1 MSKIIC
7 SECGTKM
14 EYDEGEFHGDGYT
27 CYECLEIERR
37 IKNKKWN

>member
-27 CYECLEIERR
+27 CYECLGL
-37 IKNKKWN
+37 NKKKRKR